1 MRLKINFPKKYNVS
15 LKSEVLV
22 MFSRKMIIEAF
33 TRAKNLK
40 SHAELNNFIFK
51 HGLEDALVELVLK
64 INGIPPKIP
73 AEGVENK

>member
-1 MRLKINFPKKYNVS
+1 
-15 LKSEVLV
+15 
-22 MFSRKMIIEAF
+22 MIIEAF
-33 TRAKNLK
+33 TRTKNLK

-51 HGLEDALVELVLK
+51 HGLEVALVELALK